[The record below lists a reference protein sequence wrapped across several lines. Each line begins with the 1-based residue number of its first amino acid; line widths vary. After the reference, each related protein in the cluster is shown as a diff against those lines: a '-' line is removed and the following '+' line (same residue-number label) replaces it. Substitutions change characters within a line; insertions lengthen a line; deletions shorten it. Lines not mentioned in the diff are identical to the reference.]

1 MHAQQ
6 FASDNYAGICPEA
19 MAAITEANVGSA
31 GGYGDDGW
39 TRRATDAVRA
49 LFDTEC
55 DMFLVFNGT
64 AANALALAACC
75 QSYHAVICAER
86 AHVDVDE
93 ASAPE
98 FFSGGAKL
106 LVARGADGKLA
117 PGHVTSLAEARRD
130 VHFAKPRAVT
140 ISQTTENGLVYRPAE
155 IAAIGAA
162 SHAQGLHLHMDG
174 ARFANAV
181 AALNCHPADITW
193 KAGVDVLSFG
203 GTKNGMAVS
212 EAVVFFNRD
221 LARDFAWRR
230 KQAGQLASKMRF
242 LAAPWAAMLPSGGWL
257 ANARHAN
264 EAAARFAAAVTR
276 IDARLLRYPTQA
288 NGVFLTL
295 PENLAAALRARGW
308 VFYTFAG
315 NVSRFMFGWDADIA
329 RVDALAADLAE
340 LHAAA
345 ANAA

>member
-1 MHAQQ
+1 MNAQQ

-19 MAAITEANVGSA
+19 MTAMAEANAGSA
-31 GGYGDDGW
+31 SGYGDDAW
-39 TRRATDAVRA
+39 TRRATEAVRA
-49 LFDTEC
+49 VFDTEC
-55 DMFLVFNGT
+55 EVFLVFNGT

-106 LVARGADGKLA
+106 LVARGADGKLTA
-117 PGHVTSLAEARRD
+117 SDVISMASARSD

-140 ISQTTENGLVYRPAE
+140 ISQTTENGLVYAPDTVAE
-155 IAAIGAA
+155 IGAA
-162 SHAQGLHLHMDG
+162 CRARGLYLHMDG

-181 AALNCHPADITW
+181 AALDCHPADVTW

-203 GTKNGMAVS
+203 GTKNGMAMS
-212 EAVVFFNRD
+212 EAVVFFNRA
-221 LARDFAWRR
+221 LAEDFAWRR

-242 LAAPWAAMLPSGGWL
+242 MAAPWAAMLPSGGWL

-264 EAAARFAAAVTR
+264 AGARRFAAAVAR
-276 IDARLLRYPTQA
+276 IEPRWLRYPNEA
-288 NGVFLTL
+288 NGVFLGL
-295 PENLAAALRARGW
+295 PEAVAAGLRARGW

-315 NVSRFMFGWDADIA
+315 NVSRFMFGWDAEAA
-329 RVDALAADLAE
+329 RIDALAADLAE
-340 LHAAA
+340 LYAATAHAA
-345 ANAA
+345 